1 MSFPASQVLSMLLF
15 SCRHY
20 RAMSAALLML
30 CSLVSHAFGLY
41 LRPMELRHLRYFV
54 TVAEEL
60 NVSRASARLRVSQP
74 AVSRQ
79 LRDLE
84 GELGVQLFDRG
95 NSRLKLTA
103 AGEAFLAH
111 ARDVLR
117 RSADAA
123 REMAAFRPKAAQTL
137 TIGYIAPVL
146 ASTLSPALRVFGQK
160 HPETEVI
167 LREMSPGEQVKA
179 LREGKIDL
187 ALLGNSCPVLSKEFD
202 IVELEQIPLDA
213 VLPDNHMLALR
224 KRIRLVELKDETF
237 IGFDEEQFPGR
248 NDLICRV
255 CQDAGFTPRLRYRVD
270 SLSSLLAKVAA
281 GDGVTL
287 TPREVGQL
295 PHPGAVLV
303 PLKPPIP
310 SVASSAALRRG
321 EPNPALFDL
330 MKSLRSAPSA
340 KPL

>member
-1 MSFPASQVLSMLLF
+1 
-15 SCRHY
+15 
-20 RAMSAALLML
+20 MSAALLML
-30 CSLVSHAFGLY
+30 CSLASYAFGLY
-41 LRPMELRHLRYFV
+41 LQPMELRHLRYFV

-84 GELGVQLFDRG
+84 DELGVQLFDRG

-111 ARDVLR
+111 ARDLLR
-117 RSADAA
+117 RSSDAA
-123 REMAAFRPKAAQTL
+123 REMAAFRPKTAQTL

-146 ASTLSPALRVFGQK
+146 ASTLSPALRAFGQK
-160 HPETEVI
+160 HPETEVV

-187 ALLGNSCPVLSKEFD
+187 ALLGNSCPVLSKEFEV
-202 IVELEQIPLDA
+202 VELEQIPVEA

-224 KRIRLVELKDETF
+224 KRIGLVELKDETF
-237 IGFDEEQFPGR
+237 IGFDEEHFPGR
-248 NDLICRV
+248 NDMICRA
-255 CQDAGFTPRLRYRVD
+255 CQDAGFTPHLRYRVD
-270 SLSSLLAKVAA
+270 SLSALLAKVAA

-303 PLKPPIP
+303 PLKAPIP
-310 SVASSAALRRG
+310 SVASAAVLRKR
-321 EPNPALFDL
+321 EPKPALLDL
-330 MKSLRSAPSA
+330 MKSARTKS
-340 KPL
+340 

>member
-1 MSFPASQVLSMLLF
+1 
-15 SCRHY
+15 
-20 RAMSAALLML
+20 
-30 CSLVSHAFGLY
+30 
-41 LRPMELRHLRYFV
+41 MELRHLRYFV

-84 GELGVQLFDRG
+84 DELGVQLFDRN
-95 NSRLKLTA
+95 NSKLKLTA

-117 RSADAA
+117 RSKEAA
-123 REMAAFRPKAAQTL
+123 KEMAAFRPKTANKL

-146 ASTLSPALRVFGQK
+146 ASTLTPALRVFGQK
-160 HPETEVI
+160 NSEVEVV

-187 ALLGNSCPVLSKEFD
+187 ALLGNSCPVLSKEFE
-202 IVELEQIPLDA
+202 IVELEKIPLEA

-224 KRIRLVELKDETF
+224 KRIGLLELKDETF

-248 NDLICRV
+248 NDLLCRL

-270 SLSSLLAKVAA
+270 SLSALLAKVAA
-281 GDGVTL
+281 GNGVTL

-303 PLKPPIP
+303 SLKPPIP
-310 SVASSAALRRG
+310 SVTSSAAFRKG
-321 EPNPALFDL
+321 ESKSALIDL
-330 MKSLRSAPSA
+330 MKTLRTDRSSP
-340 KPL
+340 